1 LRTVVALGGH
11 LLAHESVDRS
21 LLEPFHGDELLF
33 THGNGPQVGERPE
46 EPLHQAV
53 ARTQAEI
60 GSELALALG
69 AVCVITHVLVDAAD
83 PAFAEPTKPIGPWL
97 AERPAGEA
105 IHDPARGWRRVVPS
119 PRPLEIV
126 ELEAIRALAA
136 SGATVVCCG
145 GGGIPV
151 ADGRGVAAVIDKDRA
166 SALLA
171 ERLGA
176 DRLVVLTDV
185 DAVYRDFHTLP
196 APAPAKPAPP
206 LLGGSV
212 EPTPLSEHAIPR
224 LTPDEAE
231 ALLPDLP
238 AGSMRPKLEACA
250 AFVRATGNEA
260 LITSART
267 LEAALGA
274 RAGTRIVVSYD
285 HAA

>member
-1 LRTVVALGGH
+1 MRTVVALGGH
-11 LLAHESVDRS
+11 LLAHEALDPS
-21 LLEPFHGDELLF
+21 LLDPLRGDELVL

-69 AVCVITHVLVDAAD
+69 AVCVITHVVVDAAD

-97 AERPAGEA
+97 AERPAGDV
-105 IHDPARGWRRVVPS
+105 IHDASRGWRRVVPS

-126 ELEAIRALAA
+126 ELEAIRAVAQ

-151 ADGRGVAAVIDKDRA
+151 ADGHGVAAVIDKDRA

-185 DAVYRDFHTLP
+185 DAVYRDFHT
-196 APAPAKPAPP
+196 
-206 LLGGSV
+206 S
-212 EPTPLSEHAIPR
+212 SERVVAR

-260 LITSART
+260 LITSARA
-267 LEAALGA
+267 LEAALGT
-274 RAGTRIVVSYD
+274 RAGTRIATAS
-285 HAA
+285 

>member
-1 LRTVVALGGH
+1 VRTVVALGGH

-21 LLEPFHGDELLF
+21 LFEPFRADELVV

-46 EPLHQAV
+46 EPLDRAV

-60 GSELALALG
+60 GSALALALG
-69 AVCVITHVLVDAAD
+69 AVCVITHVVVDAAD
-83 PAFAEPTKPIGPWL
+83 PAFREPTKPIGPWL
-97 AERPAGEA
+97 PERPAGDA
-105 IHDPARGWRRVVPS
+105 IHDAGRGWRRVVPS
-119 PRPLEIV
+119 PQPLEIV
-126 ELEAIRALAA
+126 ELEAIRALAE

-151 ADGRGVAAVIDKDRA
+151 ADGRGVPAVIDKDRA

-171 ERLGA
+171 ERLRA

-185 DAVYRDFHTLP
+185 DAVFRDLN
-196 APAPAKPAPP
+196 
-206 LLGGSV
+206 
-212 EPTPLSEHAIPR
+212 TPSERVLPR

-250 AFVRATGNEA
+250 AFVRATDNEA
-260 LITSART
+260 LITSARA

-274 RAGTRIVVSYD
+274 RAGTRIATS
-285 HAA
+285 